1 MACSALY
8 LQSQGKK
15 RRRHMNWNGRE
26 EELLWHYDYYYNNIP
41 KHDFLCR
48 FLSLENVQ
56 QGVMMEEKRGWCV

>member
-1 MACSALY
+1 MALLALY
-8 LQSQGKK
+8 LQSERKK

-48 FLSLENVQ
+48 FLFLWKTFS
-56 QGVMMEEKRGWCV
+56 KAS